1 MRIYFSS
8 LLLLLSWC
16 SGAFAQ
22 AVPHVDFKKDVQP
35 LLKEYC
41 ISCHGPSQQM
51 NGYRL
56 DRRSSAMKGSSRAQI
71 VPGNSKVSILYLR
84 ISGEGSRGVSMP
96 PIGRLSDNQVEV
108 FKNWIDQG
116 AEWPDDAADEIEPA
130 AVNTGATR
138 LMDALRQDDEV
149 VFRTEL
155 ANNPASARA
164 GGIGGSTPLMYAA
177 LYGSDKSVRALL
189 NHGANPNTANNEGT
203 TALMWAVDSAEK
215 TRLLLDAGAAVDAHT
230 ESGRTALLIAAGRQG
245 STQVVKLL
253 LDHGASA
260 NVFAENRT
268 TPLLLATRRGD
279 ETAMRLLIAHGG
291 NVKVDA
297 AAVLDAALRSDCSA
311 CVELVIQAVEPRALG
326 NSLIGQAQMGRSG
339 SVKFLLGRSAA
350 VNARNAIGF
359 TPLMAACDTDAS
371 SVEVVQLLLDAGA
384 DVNVRTN
391 DGKTALSLARRRN
404 NETIL
409 DLLLKAGAKEE
420 SGVPTMTSNSVPATT
435 KTNSMSSAIQK
446 SLPLLQRS
454 DAAFVRGSGCA
465 SCHNNSLTA
474 MTVAAARKAGFA
486 VNESTARGQLE
497 WIARYAELFRETA
510 LRGSFNGGPDAVSY
524 ILTGM
529 AAENYK
535 PDTATDAFVYFLK
548 GLQMPSGQ
556 WKTTA
561 ARPPLEYSE
570 ISTTAT
576 SIRSLAAFAPKT
588 HHDEYVSAIRR
599 AAAWLI
605 EAKSYGTEERAFQLL
620 GLKWAGVDLQRDSVN
635 SKATALI
642 AEQQSDG
649 GWAPLPGMQSDAYA
663 TGQALVALH
672 EAGALSTDS
681 PAYKRGVQY
690 LLQTQLDDG
699 SWHVTTRS
707 APVQPYFESGFP
719 HGKDQF
725 ISIAA
730 SNWATMALIFAV
742 P

>member
-1 MRIYFSS
+1 MRICFSS
-8 LLLLLSWC
+8 LLLLFSWC
-16 SGAFAQ
+16 SGAFGQ
-22 AVPHVDFKKDVQP
+22 AAPHVDFKKDVQP

-56 DRRSSAMKGSSRAQI
+56 DRRSSAMRGSSRAQI

-84 ISGEGSRGVSMP
+84 ISGEGRGGVSMP
-96 PIGRLSDNQVEV
+96 PTGRLSDNQVEV

-116 AEWPDDAADEIEPA
+116 AEWPDDAAGEIEPA
-130 AVNTGATR
+130 AVDPGAAR
-138 LMDALRQDDEV
+138 LMDALRQNDEV
-149 VFRTEL
+149 TFRNEL

-164 GGIGGSTPLMYAA
+164 AGIGGSTPLMYAA
-177 LYGSDKSVRALL
+177 LYGSDESIRVLL
-189 NHGANPNTANNEGT
+189 DQGANPNTANNEGT

-230 ESGRTALLIAAGRQG
+230 ESGRTALLIAAGRLG
-245 STQVVKLL
+245 SSGVVKLL
-253 LDHGASA
+253 LDHGANA
-260 NVFAENRT
+260 AVFAENRT
-268 TPLLLATRRGD
+268 TPLLLAARRGN
-279 ETAMRLLIAHGG
+279 ETAMRLLIAHGA
-291 NVKVDA
+291 NVKGDA
-297 AAVLDAALRSDCSA
+297 PAVLDAALRSDCSK
-311 CVELVIQAVEPRALG
+311 CVALVIESAEPSALG
-326 NSLIGQAQMGRSG
+326 NLLIGQAQLGRSG
-339 SVKFLLGRSAA
+339 PVKFLLGRSAD

-371 SVEVVQLLLDAGA
+371 SGEVVQLLLNAGA
-384 DVNVRTN
+384 DVNARTK

-404 NETIL
+404 NKTIL

-420 SGVPTMTSNSVPATT
+420 PGPAVTSNSAPATT
-435 KTNSMSSAIQK
+435 KTNSVRSAVQK
-446 SLPLLQRS
+446 SLPLLQSS

-510 LRGSFNGGPDAVSY
+510 LRGSFNGGQDAVSY

-529 AAENYK
+529 AAENYE
-535 PDTATDAFVYFLK
+535 PDTATDAFAYFLK
-548 GLQMPSGQ
+548 GQQMTSGQ
-556 WKTTA
+556 WRVTA

-570 ISTTAT
+570 ISITAT
-576 SIRSLAAFAPKT
+576 SIRSLAAFAPKP
-588 HHDEYVSAIRR
+588 HHDEYVNAIRR
-599 AAAWLI
+599 AEAWLI
-605 EAKSYGTEERAFQLL
+605 EAGPYGTEERAFQLL
-620 GLKWAGVDLQRDSVN
+620 GLKWAGVELKRDSV
-635 SKATALI
+635 KTRATALI

-649 GWAPLPGMQSDAYA
+649 GWAPIPGMKSDAYA

-672 EAGALSTDS
+672 EAGALSPDAA
-681 PAYKRGVQY
+681 AYKRGVQF
-690 LLQTQLDDG
+690 LLKTQLDDG

-707 APVQPYFESGFP
+707 TSVQPYFESGFP
-719 HGKDQF
+719 HGRDQF

-730 SNWATMALIFAV
+730 SNWATMALILAG